1 MSQTAAN
8 TTDVLVIGGG
18 TGGYSTA
25 LRAASLGL
33 RVVLAERDLVGGTCL
48 HRGCIPSK
56 AMLHAAELVDGI
68 AEARERWGVKA
79 TVDSLDWPALVATR
93 DTIVARNHQGVAGHL
108 RAAQVQVVHGSARLT
123 GPRTVHIEGAGEF
136 TARRGIVLATGS
148 RPRLLPGLVA
158 DGRRV
163 VTSDDAL
170 FATELP
176 ASVLVLGGGAIGVE
190 YASFH
195 RSMGAEVTLVEAAG
209 RLLPLE
215 DEDVGRHLA
224 RGLKKRGITV
234 RTGSTLTATELL
246 ADGVRA
252 TVRTPQGDE
261 LVIAAERLLIAVG
274 RVPVT
279 DGLDLAAAGLSAD
292 ERGFVGPA
300 DPSRLETAVPGIHV
314 VGDLL
319 PPPSLG
325 LAHASFAEGLLV
337 AETLAGLPGRAVD
350 YATVP
355 RVTYSSPQTASVGL
369 TEAEARARGLEIKVN
384 TMPLAATAKGMVH
397 GQGGMVKVI
406 AAAEGAGGNATGP
419 VLGVHLVGP
428 HVSEMIAESQ
438 LIVAWD
444 AEPSD
449 VAAHIHAHPTLSE
462 AVGETFLTLAGR
474 GLHQH

>member
-1 MSQTAAN
+1 M
-8 TTDVLVIGGG
+8 
-18 TGGYSTA
+18 
-25 LRAASLGL
+25 
-33 RVVLAERDLVGGTCL
+33 
-48 HRGCIPSK
+48 
-56 AMLHAAELVDGI
+56 
-68 AEARERWGVKA
+68 
-79 TVDSLDWPALVATR
+79 
-93 DTIVARNHQGVAGHL
+93 
-108 RAAQVQVVHGSARLT
+108 
-123 GPRTVHIEGAGEF
+123 
-136 TARRGIVLATGS
+136 
-148 RPRLLPGLVA
+148 A

-224 RGLKKRGITV
+224 RGLRKRGITV

-246 ADGVRA
+246 PDGVRA
-252 TVRTPQGDE
+252 TVRTPKGDE
-261 LVIAAERLLIAVG
+261 LVVGAERLLIAVG

-292 ERGFVGPA
+292 ERGFVAPA
-300 DPSRLETAVPGIHV
+300 DRSRLETAVPGIHV

-406 AAAEGAGGNATGP
+406 AAAEGRAATP
-419 VLGVHLVGP
+419 QDRCS
-428 HVSEMIAESQ
+428 VSIS
-438 LIVAWD
+438 
-444 AEPSD
+444 S
-449 VAAHIHAHPTLSE
+449 
-462 AVGETFLTLAGR
+462 GR
-474 GLHQH
+474 MSRR

>member
-1 MSQTAAN
+1 MIETQAQD
-8 TTDVLVIGGG
+8 TDIIVIGGG

-25 LRAASLGL
+25 LRAAALGL
-33 RVVLAERDLVGGTCL
+33 RVVLAERDKVGGTCL

-79 TVDSLDWPALVATR
+79 TLDSVDWSALVATR
-93 DTIVARNHQGVAGHL
+93 DDIVSRNHKGVEGHLSHAGVTVAR
-108 RAAQVQVVHGSARLT
+108 GSARLT
-123 GPRTVHIEGAGEF
+123 GPRTVVIEGYGQV

-148 RPRLLPGLVA
+148 RPRMLPGLTA

-170 FATELP
+170 FAPGLP
-176 ASVLVLGGGAIGVE
+176 QSVLVLGGGAIGVE

-195 RSMGAEVTLVEAAG
+195 RSMGTQVTLVEAAD
-209 RLLPLE
+209 RLVPLE
-215 DEDVGRHLA
+215 DVDVSRHLT
-224 RGLKKRGITV
+224 RGLKKRGIDV
-234 RTGSTLTATELL
+234 QVGALLTETELL
-246 ADGVRA
+246 DDGIRA
-252 TVRTPQGDE
+252 TVRTARGE
-261 LVIAAERLLIAVG
+261 TRTVEAERLLVAVG

-279 DGLDLAAAGLSAD
+279 DGLGLENAGLATD
-292 ERGFVGPA
+292 ERGYVAPA
-300 DPSRLETAVPGIHV
+300 DWDRLETAVPGIHV

-337 AETLAGLPGRAVD
+337 AETLAGVPSVPVD
-350 YATVP
+350 YAAVP

-369 TEAEARARGLEIKVN
+369 SEAEARNRGHEVAVN
-384 TMPLAATAKGMVH
+384 TMPLTAVAKGMVH
-397 GQGGMVKVI
+397 GQGGVVKVV
-406 AAAEGAGGNATGP
+406 AQEGGQ

-428 HVSEMIAESQ
+428 NVSEMIAESQ
-438 LIVAWD
+438 LIVGWD

-449 VAAHIHAHPTLSE
+449 VARHVHAHPTLSE

-474 GLHQH
+474 GLHQQG